1 MTPASAD
8 AAASLDLGGDIV
20 VTAILGGHMRLD
32 GGAMF
37 GVVPKPLWERVSP
50 PDDRNRIANACR
62 CLLIRTA
69 QATVLVDTGC
79 GDRFNDRNRDIFA
92 VDAAVSLEASLAAA
106 GVALT
111 DITHVLFT
119 HLHFDHSAGALRD
132 VAGEL
137 VPTFPNAIHIVQQ
150 GEFDDA
156 LAGRSIMRSSYVAAD
171 LDVLAGAVRWIWTD
185 GDGPILPGV
194 RVQRTK
200 GHTEHHQSVFF
211 EGETETLVFP
221 GDLMPTRAHLRP
233 YWIMAYDMFPYDTF
247 TRKQELAQQVQD
259 SGWIVAWDHDPGVP
273 WSRLAADE
281 RTGFAAIDI
290 DATIDATYKS

>member
-1 MTPASAD
+1 MKPASAG
-8 AAASLDLGGDIV
+8 AATSLDLGGDVV

-37 GVVPKPLWERVSP
+37 GVVPKPLWTRVSP
-50 PDDRNRIANACR
+50 PDGRNRIASACR

-79 GDRFNDRNRDIFA
+79 GDRFDARNRDIFA
-92 VDAAVSLEASLAAA
+92 VDAAVSLEASLAVA
-106 GVALT
+106 GVSLT

-137 VPTFPNAIHIVQQ
+137 VPTFPDAVHIVQQ
-150 GEFDDA
+150 GEVEDA
-156 LAGRSIMRSSYVAAD
+156 LAGRSIMRSSYVAKD
-171 LDVLAGAVRWIWTD
+171 LDILAGAVRWAWTD
-185 GDGPILPGV
+185 GDGPILPGI

-200 GHTEHHQSVFF
+200 GHTEHHQSIFV
-211 EGETETLVFP
+211 EGERQTLVFP
-221 GDLMPTRAHLRP
+221 GDLTPTRAHLRP

-247 TRKQELAQQVQD
+247 LRKQELAQQACEC
-259 SGWIVAWDHDPGVP
+259 GWIVAWDHDPGVP
-273 WSRLAADE
+273 WSRLAAAE
-281 RTGFAAIDI
+281 RTGFVAIDI
-290 DATIDATYKS
+290 DAAVDAACKP